1 LVYTKINDIENNHN
15 ILFIVPFNRNPNFI
29 GRESQLTELKDQFFE
44 RCQTAKVAIT
54 GLGGV
59 GKTQLVLELAYQIKD
74 KHKNCSVIWIPATSF
89 ESLHQAYLNVAC
101 QLRVPGWED
110 EKADVERLVQEYLS
124 KESAGR
130 WLIIFDNADDIDMWI
145 AKPTKLGARR
155 LVDYLPR
162 SEIGC
167 IVFTTRDRKTA
178 IKLAQKHV
186 VDVPE
191 MDENAATRLLQ
202 KCLIDPDLVNSK
214 SDTATLLRELTYL
227 PLAIIQAA
235 AYINENRITFSD
247 YISLLGE
254 QEEDVID
261 LLREDFEDEGR
272 YHDVKNP
279 VATTWLISF
288 EQIRK
293 RDPLA
298 ADYLSFMAC
307 IEPKDIPRALLPKGS
322 SQKKEMDAIG
332 TLDTYSFIFRRS
344 ADEYLDLHRLVHLVM
359 RNWLREQKLIAQ
371 WTQKSI
377 SRLEEVF
384 PDHDYRNPS
393 VWRMYLP
400 HIQYALSSDAIDQDS
415 VSRIQLVEIF
425 GMCLFVDGRYNEA
438 EGPFFK
444 VMETRKTKQ
453 GADHPHTLTSMANL
467 ASTYRNQGRWKEA
480 ETLDVY
486 VMETSKTKLGADHP
500 DTLTSMA
507 SLASTFWN
515 QGRWKEAET
524 LEVQVMETR
533 KTKLGADHQDTMTS
547 IGNLASTFR
556 NQGRWKEAET
566 LEVQVIET
574 RKTKLGA
581 DHPHTLTSMANLAS
595 TFWNQGRWE
604 EAETLEVQVMETSKT
619 KLGANHPDTLTSM
632 NRRMCY

>member
-1 LVYTKINDIENNHN
+1 LVYAKINDIENNNN
-15 ILFIVPFNRNPNFI
+15 IPFIVSFNRNPNFI
-29 GRESQLTELKDQFFE
+29 GRESQLTKLKEQFFE

-59 GKTQLVLELAYQIKD
+59 GKTQLVLELAYQIKE
-74 KHKNCSVIWIPATSF
+74 KYKNCSVIWIQATSF
-89 ESLHQAYLNVAC
+89 ESLHQAYLNVAG

-124 KESAGR
+124 KESARR
-130 WLIIFDNADDIDMWI
+130 WLIVFDNADDIDMWI

-178 IKLAQKHV
+178 IKLAQKHI

-191 MDENAATRLLQ
+191 MDEDAATRLLQ

-254 QEEDVID
+254 QEEDVIG
-261 LLREDFEDEGR
+261 LLREDFEDERR

-298 ADYLSFMAC
+298 ADYLSFIAC
-307 IEPKDIPRALLPKGS
+307 IGPKDIPRALLLIGS
-322 SQKKEMDAIG
+322 SQKKEIDAIG
-332 TLDTYSFIFRRS
+332 TLDAYSFILRRS
-344 ADEYLDLHRLVHLVM
+344 ADEYLDLHRLVHLAI

-384 PDHDYRNPS
+384 PDHDYRNRS
-393 VWRMYLP
+393 V
-400 HIQYALSSDAIDQDS
+400 
-415 VSRIQLVEIF
+415 
-425 GMCLFVDGRYNEA
+425 
-438 EGPFFK
+438 
-444 VMETRKTKQ
+444 
-453 GADHPHTLTSMANL
+453 
-467 ASTYRNQGRWKEA
+467 
-480 ETLDVY
+480 
-486 VMETSKTKLGADHP
+486 
-500 DTLTSMA
+500 
-507 SLASTFWN
+507 
-515 QGRWKEAET
+515 
-524 LEVQVMETR
+524 
-533 KTKLGADHQDTMTS
+533 
-547 IGNLASTFR
+547 
-556 NQGRWKEAET
+556 
-566 LEVQVIET
+566 
-574 RKTKLGA
+574 
-581 DHPHTLTSMANLAS
+581 
-595 TFWNQGRWE
+595 
-604 EAETLEVQVMETSKT
+604 
-619 KLGANHPDTLTSM
+619 
-632 NRRMCY
+632 